1 MSRTFNTILVP
12 IDFSPYSTEALHY
25 AASIAE
31 PFSSTLLLLHVI
43 AQDTRVYATHRH
55 LERRGLP
62 HRVFPLLGPYSETL
76 EEPQEETEAVIV
88 DLREQGR
95 VALQQ
100 FLPPELAKH
109 DLELHIEVGH
119 PFEQILAMARDKQI
133 DLIVMG
139 THGRTGLEH
148 VMLGSVAERVVRLA
162 ACPVMTV
169 KSVMQPPSDT

>member
-12 IDFSPYSTEALHY
+12 IDFSASSAEALHY

-31 PFSSTLLLLHVI
+31 PFSSSLLLLHVI
-43 AQDTRVYATHRH
+43 SQDAKVYATHRH

-62 HRVFPLLGPYSETL
+62 HRVFPLLGPYAEML
-76 EEPQEETEAVIV
+76 EEPQEEMDAVIV
-88 DLREQGR
+88 DLHEQGR
-95 VALQQ
+95 IALQQ
-100 FLPPELAKH
+100 FLPPELVKH
-109 DLELHIEVGH
+109 DLELHVEVGH
-119 PFEQILAMARDKQI
+119 PFDQILTMARDKQA

-162 ACPVMTV
+162 SCPVMTV
-169 KSVMQPPSDT
+169 KSMTQPRSDT